1 MRKGI
6 SGGRGLRKFIRTL
19 EASESAFT
27 LVELIISLVLIVL
40 FMGGVVVLVTQGFG
54 FVGAHTNIATLNR
67 QANNVMEK
75 LEAISR
81 GATKIIDAQTD
92 GSKFTFKADVDG
104 DEDLEGVEI
113 SASGSE
119 LKVGIDEGSG
129 MVYSTITSNL
139 KSGTLSF
146 TYYSQYEH
154 EEEDQVA
161 ASYNSTVACVKV
173 SFTLTTHSLGE
184 KAEKSYSRYIYLKIG
199 PGSRE

>member
-1 MRKGI
+1 M
-6 SGGRGLRKFIRTL
+6 RTL

-67 QANNVMEK
+67 QANNVMER

-81 GATKIIDAQTD
+81 GATEIIDAQTD

-104 DEDLEGVEI
+104 DEDLETVEI

-119 LKVGIDEGSG
+119 LKVGIDEGGGSE

-154 EEEDQVA
+154 EEEDQVT

-173 SFTLTTHSLGE
+173 SFTLTTQSLGE